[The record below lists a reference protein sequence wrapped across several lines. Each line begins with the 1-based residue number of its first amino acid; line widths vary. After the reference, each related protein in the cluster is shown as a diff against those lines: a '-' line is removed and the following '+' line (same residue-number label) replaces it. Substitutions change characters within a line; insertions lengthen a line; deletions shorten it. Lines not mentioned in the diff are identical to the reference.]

1 MCHKRRGPCCS
12 TCHKPAP
19 YHRCRCPAKYAPSTG
34 PNIQHDGLPTYAAA
48 IESQPPTSTPLPL
61 STQSHC
67 GSRNYGGCGRRR
79 RPFRGPIHLLISLV
93 VRKVQEKKERERL
106 AANGHDEK
114 EGEMQ
119 ERGTVE
125 AMNEQGMKEEEVKG
139 VEKYEGVN
147 VLTESIRSM
156 SL

>member
-34 PNIQHDGLPTYAAA
+34 PSIQHDGLPTYAAA

-61 STQSHC
+61 ATQSRC
-67 GSRNYGGCGRRR
+67 GGRNYGGCGRRR

-93 VRKVQEKKERERL
+93 VRKVQEKKEREGL
-106 AANGHDEK
+106 AANGYDEK
-114 EGEMQ
+114 EGELQ
-119 ERGTVE
+119 ERGVVE
-125 AMNEQGMKEEEVKG
+125 AMDEQDMKGEEVKDVG
-139 VEKYEGVN
+139 KYEDVK
-147 VLTESIRSM
+147 VSTKSAM
-156 SL
+156 SLSL

>member
-1 MCHKRRGPCCS
+1 M
-12 TCHKPAP
+12 
-19 YHRCRCPAKYAPSTG
+19 
-34 PNIQHDGLPTYAAA
+34 
-48 IESQPPTSTPLPL
+48 
-61 STQSHC
+61 
-67 GSRNYGGCGRRR
+67 
-79 RPFRGPIHLLISLV
+79 
-93 VRKVQEKKERERL
+93 

-114 EGEMQ
+114 ECEMQ